1 MSYSYVTKKTDS
13 FTRFVKGDDNPTFA
27 NRLAKFK
34 QGVDIILG
42 EHIQRFN
49 HLKKHNA
56 RIEYSTGKR
65 YIKMIYTDNGSYSRR
80 VHGFID
86 RTNGDILGS
95 ASYNAPAK
103 SGARG
108 SLWADDYGLNAVG
121 EYGVHYKGGYSDH
134 NWIVE
139 IVNGG

>member
-1 MSYSYVTKKTDS
+1 MSYSYITKKTDS
-13 FTRFVKGDDNPTFA
+13 FTRFVKCDDNPEFSD
-27 NRLAKFK
+27 RLAKFK

-49 HLKKHNA
+49 HLKNA

-65 YIKMIYTDNGSYSRR
+65 YIKMIYADDGSYSRR